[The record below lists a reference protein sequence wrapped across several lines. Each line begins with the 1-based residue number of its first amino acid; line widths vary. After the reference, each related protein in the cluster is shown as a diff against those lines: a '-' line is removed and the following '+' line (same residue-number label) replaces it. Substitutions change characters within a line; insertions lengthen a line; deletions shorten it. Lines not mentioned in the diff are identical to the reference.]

1 MDGHFPT
8 GSPKKR
14 MTSKRFSLYFNWEF
28 CYDGSSIQIDSV
40 SAAVI
45 HQSIKDQR
53 INSVSRNLFSHRGPE
68 MTAHRKLI
76 RSKIKEVKENAGQK
90 PEMSQ
95 PVLPSGVQ
103 SGFVTRRKQIPAEQT
118 NAESFYY
125 LKQMQTKTP
134 MVIILDD
141 GEQIRGYIEWYDK
154 HCLKINRHK
163 EPNLMVM
170 KHCIKYI
177 FKQEDE
183 VKSHRRRKRTP
194 SEPIET
200 GDKKTGPEKN
210 G

>member
-1 MDGHFPT
+1 M
-8 GSPKKR
+8 
-14 MTSKRFSLYFNWEF
+14 MTN
-28 CYDGSSIQIDSV
+28 SIQIDSV
-40 SAAVI
+40 STAVI

-53 INSVSRNLFSHRGPE
+53 INSVRRNLFSHRGPV

-76 RSKIKEVKENAGQK
+76 RSKLKEVKENTGQT
-90 PEMSQ
+90 PEISQ

-103 SGFVTRRKQIPAEQT
+103 SGFVSRRKQIPAEQT

-141 GEQIRGYIEWYDK
+141 GEMIRGYIEWYDK
-154 HCLKINRHK
+154 SCLKVNRHK
-163 EPNLMVM
+163 EPNLMIM
-170 KHCIKYI
+170 KHCIKYM

-183 VKSHRRRKRTP
+183 IKSHRRRKRTP
-194 SEPIET
+194 SEPLE
-200 GDKKTGPEKN
+200 GGEKKTNSEKN